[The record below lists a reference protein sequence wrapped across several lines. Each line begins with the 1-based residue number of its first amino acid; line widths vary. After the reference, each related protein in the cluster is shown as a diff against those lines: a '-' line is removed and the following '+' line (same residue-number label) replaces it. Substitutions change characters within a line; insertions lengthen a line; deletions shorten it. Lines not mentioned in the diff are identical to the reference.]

1 MSNLTVT
8 KGLYYY
14 NNMKENG
21 GKGKQGGKK
30 EKRVS
35 KPKKK
40 TNYGKITIKIFKMYV
55 TQFFSLSAI
64 ELICLFLG

>member
-35 KPKKK
+35 KPKKNK
-40 TNYGKITIKIFKMYV
+40 LWKNNNKNF
-55 TQFFSLSAI
+55 
-64 ELICLFLG
+64 